1 MKKMLNNGCF
11 VSKIHSTNVFGRTG
25 ILKFYESHVYFDLS
39 IMSVGFYLK
48 RTFETLMFVLKLF
61 TKIIKLGKDKFHLSI
76 V

>member
-39 IMSVGFYLK
+39 IMS
-48 RTFETLMFVLKLF
+48 
-61 TKIIKLGKDKFHLSI
+61 LGTWNEFL
-76 V
+76 

>member
-1 MKKMLNNGCF
+1 MLNNGCF

-25 ILKFYESHVYFDLS
+25 ILKFYESHVYFDLP

-48 RTFETLMFVLKLF
+48 QIFETQNSESYVRLK
-61 TKIIKLGKDKFHLSI
+61 I